1 MIDHADDSKVVRLI
15 FVVTTLAVLYLSM
28 LSVPAAT
35 LFHAE
40 ENDMYAVTV
49 DGEEIGLVAT
59 REDADRAMAEARRN
73 ISGDMEGFVY
83 SDVEME
89 LEGRHLLWGKV
100 TDPEIIIDRL
110 TAALRENEEKELVQC
125 YTVKIDDY
133 TVNLATKDDVM
144 GLLLLTKQR
153 FDPLDQYTVA
163 LTSDTAR
170 EINALTAQVL
180 LRTEQE
186 AITARE
192 EELPTAGLDAE
203 LADIF
208 AFVQPLSG
216 SKLEDYPVGLMDLNF
231 VERIEVVEA
240 FMPHSQISTL
250 EDAVAEVTKD
260 RAVREIHVVQSGDTL
275 STIAEKY
282 GLTLEELISMNDLLE
297 DENSLIRQGDEL
309 TITVPRPEL
318 SVAFKMQELYE
329 EDYQAETI
337 YKNNDSWFANRQ
349 ETVQEAQEGHRR
361 VVAQVSYVDG
371 KSRGTE
377 VIKEDVIKASVP
389 RIIERGTKPLPTY
402 IWPTSG
408 GYITSGFG
416 GRSAPKA
423 GASTYHQGIDI
434 GVPTGTSVTASCA
447 GTVSVAGWQGG
458 YGNLVC
464 IRHDDGRETRYGH
477 LSRIEVRV
485 GQYVQQGQRIALSGN
500 TGNSTGPHLH
510 FEIRIGGVAYN
521 PLTYLQ

>member
-110 TAALRENEEKELVQC
+110 TSALRENEEKELVQC

-163 LTSDTAR
+163 LTSDTSR

-186 AITARE
+186 AMTARE
-192 EELPTAGLDAE
+192 EELPTAGLEAE

-231 VERIEVVEA
+231 VEKIEVVEA

-297 DENSLIRQGDEL
+297 DENSLIRQG
-309 TITVPRPEL
+309 
-318 SVAFKMQELYE
+318 K
-329 EDYQAETI
+329 
-337 YKNNDSWFANRQ
+337 
-349 ETVQEAQEGHRR
+349 
-361 VVAQVSYVDG
+361 
-371 KSRGTE
+371 
-377 VIKEDVIKASVP
+377 
-389 RIIERGTKPLPTY
+389 
-402 IWPTSG
+402 
-408 GYITSGFG
+408 
-416 GRSAPKA
+416 
-423 GASTYHQGIDI
+423 
-434 GVPTGTSVTASCA
+434 
-447 GTVSVAGWQGG
+447 VAGMTELG
-458 YGNLVC
+458 
-464 IRHDDGRETRYGH
+464 
-477 LSRIEVRV
+477 
-485 GQYVQQGQRIALSGN
+485 
-500 TGNSTGPHLH
+500 
-510 FEIRIGGVAYN
+510 
-521 PLTYLQ
+521 